1 MGAGRTR
8 EFSVFS
14 VNLKPLKKNSL
25 LKSHG
30 LPWWLSGKDSA

>member
-14 VNLKPLKKNSL
+14 VNLKPLKKKQSIKKSRASL
-25 LKSHG
+25 VAQ
-30 LPWWLSGKDSA
+30 W